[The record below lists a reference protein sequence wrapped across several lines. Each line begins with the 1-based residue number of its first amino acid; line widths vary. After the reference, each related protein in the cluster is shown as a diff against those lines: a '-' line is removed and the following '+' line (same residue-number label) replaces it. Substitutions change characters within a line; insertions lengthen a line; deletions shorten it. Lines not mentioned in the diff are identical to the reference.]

1 MQSLPHQGDWIFNAG
16 PESEHQLKRSQIYVQ
31 NGDKYNNY
39 KKKNQKP
46 EAHLQF

>member
-1 MQSLPHQGDWIFNAG
+1 MQSLPHQGDWIFKAG